1 MLEAKITITVPD
13 LSEAINH
20 LADALTARSGT
31 SSRRN
36 KEVTAQPEK
45 AASAPAVAVS
55 DACPVDVPCKPE
67 NTPPAVPDTPPV
79 PVTSAAAAPAPAP
92 APAPDPIP
100 SVPAPTLEQLSTAG
114 AALMTSGKMGDLRNL
129 LLSFN
134 VQALTQLPSEKYG
147 EFAEGLR
154 KLGANI

>member
-20 LADALTARSGT
+20 LADALTARSAT

-45 AASAPAVAVS
+45 TASAPAVAVS

-79 PVTSAAAAPAPAP
+79 PVTSAAAAP

>member
-45 AASAPAVAVS
+45 AASAPVAAVS

-79 PVTSAAAAPAPAP
+79 PVTSAAAAPAP

>member
-20 LADALTARSGT
+20 LADALTARSGA

-45 AASAPAVAVS
+45 TASAPAVAVS

-79 PVTSAAAAPAPAP
+79 PVTSAAAAPAP

>member
-20 LADALTARSGT
+20 LADALTARSGA

-36 KEVTAQPEK
+36 KEVTTAQPEK

-67 NTPPAVPDTPPV
+67 NTPPAVPDTPLV
-79 PVTSAAAAPAPAP
+79 PVTSAAAAP